1 MSSVAVFPWKPR
13 PILDRERIRDTLS
26 EETVIT
32 EISSKNEATMASK
45 TEEKPVAATAAADRS
60 EQALELPPSSKKF
73 ILHWGE
79 MGQAW
84 GINRTMA
91 EVHALLYIWPDAL
104 DAGTISKT
112 LQVSRSNVSTSLRE
126 LIAWGVVRRVHQIR
140 DRRDRFEAL
149 KDVME
154 TFRTIMAERKRREM
168 DPTLALLD
176 NCVREAQQDPT
187 NQYAKEQLEKMLEFL
202 QSLSLWYSQIDGLSS
217 GALRSMLLNGPKITK
232 LFRPFLADKSKDRG
246 TEAQARPLHEVS
258 DSGVDDDDDGFD
270 DDDEPAS

>member
-1 MSSVAVFPWKPR
+1 
-13 PILDRERIRDTLS
+13 
-26 EETVIT
+26 
-32 EISSKNEATMASK
+32 MASK
-45 TEEKPVAATAAADRS
+45 PEESTIAAADRP

-126 LIAWGVVRRVHQIR
+126 LIAWGVIRRVHQIR

-217 GALRSMLLNGPKITK
+217 SALRSMLLNGPKITK
-232 LFRPFLADKSKDRG
+232 LFRPFLKDKDK
-246 TEAQARPLHEVS
+246 AQEPGFASRRDDATAEDDGDFH
-258 DSGVDDDDDGFD
+258 DDDDDD
-270 DDDEPAS
+270 ATDS